1 MTTPQPPPEP
11 PGDATASAEA
21 VNVATPLGPVE
32 PAINPALEPASAQ
45 QERADTRG
53 LLGSSAVM
61 ATGTIISRITGV
73 ARDVALTAALGFY
86 LVSDAYSLGNTMP
99 NVLYIL
105 VIGGALNAVFIPQ
118 LVRRMK
124 DDADGGTAYADR
136 LITLAGLVLL
146 VFTVATVLLAPWLVD
161 LYATAAYDDSQR
173 ALATAFARLCL
184 PQIFFYGVYALLGQV
199 LNARGH
205 FGAPMFA
212 PILNN
217 LVAISSFMLFLALA
231 GTSAAADG
239 VLTPDQI
246 AILGIGTTL
255 GVALQALILVPVLI
269 RAGYRWR
276 PRFDWRGSGL
286 GKAGHLA
293 VWTLMLVVVNQA
305 GYIAIT
311 RLATLANVNAA
322 AAGTTP
328 AGLTTYQKAH
338 LIFMLPHSVITVSI
352 VTALLPALSRIA
364 HSGRL
369 HQVGADVSGAM
380 RLVAA
385 LIIPIGAVLM
395 ITSPG
400 IAVLLFGYGAA
411 TTDQAALTGLIT
423 SVFMLGLLP
432 FTLFYVLFRG
442 FYAIEDTR
450 TPFIAS
456 LLMNVVALAVAIPL
470 FYTVTGG
477 AQIAALAFG
486 YVCGFWVTFIA
497 TWILL
502 ARRLGGLESWATVRS
517 LLRMVI
523 AGFIA
528 FSVMFGTQAALTNY
542 VTGGGLGN
550 TLGVLINVVVVS
562 IVGILVYLLAAWAL
576 RISEVQEVAGLVRSK
591 VLRRAPSRPGSSS
604 DDDPSPRTLKE

>member
-1 MTTPQPPPEP
+1 MSGQRPDEP
-11 PGDATASAEA
+11 PVDPALVAAPEGPIEA
-21 VNVATPLGPVE
+21 AVAPSVE
-32 PAINPALEPASAQ
+32 PVRIPAEDPPASATEAQ
-45 QERADTRG
+45 SATSG

-61 ATGTIISRITGV
+61 AAGTVLSRVTGV
-73 ARDVALTAALGFY
+73 ARDIALTAALGFY

-124 DDADGGTAYADR
+124 DDADGGQAYADR

-146 VFTVATVLLAPWLVD
+146 IFSVAAVLLAPILVD
-161 LYATAAYDDSQR
+161 LYATSAYDDSQR
-173 ALATAFARLCL
+173 ELATAFARLCL
-184 PQIFFYGVYALLGQV
+184 PQIFFYGVYALLSQV
-199 LNARGH
+199 LNARGK

-217 LVAISSFMLFLALA
+217 IVAISAFVLFIVIA

-255 GVALQALILVPVLI
+255 GVALQALILIPVLM
-269 RAGYRWR
+269 RTGYRWR

-293 VWTLMLVVVNQA
+293 VWTLLLVVVNQA

-338 LIFMLPHSVITVSI
+338 LVFMLPHSVITVSI
-352 VTALLPALSRIA
+352 VTALLPALSRVA

-385 LIIPIGAVLM
+385 LIVPIGAILM
-395 ITSPG
+395 IVSPG

-411 TTDQAALTGLIT
+411 TPDQAQLAGLIT

-442 FYAIEDTR
+442 FYAVEDTR

-456 LLMNVVALAVAIPL
+456 VVMNVVALGVAIPL
-470 FYTVTGG
+470 FYAVSGG
-477 AQIAALAFG
+477 AQVAALAFG
-486 YVCGFWVTFIA
+486 YVCGFWATFVLS
-497 TWILL
+497 WILL
-502 ARRLGGLESWATVRS
+502 SRRLGGLDTWTTLRS
-517 LLRMVI
+517 LLRMLI

-528 FSVMFGTQAALTNY
+528 FCVMFGTEAALEAY
-542 VTGGGLGN
+542 VTGSDPAD
-550 TLGVLINVVVVS
+550 TLGVLIDVVVLS
-562 IVGILVYLLAAWAL
+562 AVGLGIYLAAAWAL
-576 RISEVQEVAGLVRSK
+576 RISEVGEVVSIVQRK
-591 VLRRAPSRPGSSS
+591 VLRRSSGKDAGSA
-604 DDDPSPRTLKE
+604 RTLEG